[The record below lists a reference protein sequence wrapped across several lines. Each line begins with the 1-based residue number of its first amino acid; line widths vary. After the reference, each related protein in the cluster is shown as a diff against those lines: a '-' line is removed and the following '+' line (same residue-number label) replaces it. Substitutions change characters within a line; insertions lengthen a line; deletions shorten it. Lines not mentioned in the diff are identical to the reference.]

1 MLIGARAAVTVDIV
15 EIDLLCAVADV
26 APPFPLRVPATG
38 GNVRERRRVL
48 RAAGERLAARGLADE
63 RGPLGVAEAFTHLLR
78 RGGLTMDLVLSTG
91 DDVLGAV
98 LLADRGVAVLTTQ
111 ELTGAGAVCM
121 AELSLD
127 DAVDQLIDLVPVR
140 EAALTAPFQ
149 LPRGALD
156 QVHAALRARAGRP
169 LAQQEWEALLA
180 DAGIDDRLGR
190 RLITHLQPV
199 RGNGQLGLAV
209 RGGYA
214 DQWQREGAELRWL
227 DTERGRFQLVDA
239 DDGAWM
245 SVNPLHA
252 NEFAAS
258 IRRMAAVL
266 PN

>member
-1 MLIGARAAVTVDIV
+1 
-15 EIDLLCAVADV
+15 
-26 APPFPLRVPATG
+26 
-38 GNVRERRRVL
+38 
-48 RAAGERLAARGLADE
+48 
-63 RGPLGVAEAFTHLLR
+63 
-78 RGGLTMDLVLSTG
+78 MDLVLASG

-98 LLADRGVAVLTTQ
+98 LLADRGVAVLITQ

-127 DAVDQLIDLVPVR
+127 DAVDELIDLVPVR

-149 LPRGALD
+149 LPRGTLD
-156 QVHAALRARAGRP
+156 RVHAALRAQAGRP
-169 LAQQEWEALLA
+169 LAQQAWEALLA

-214 DQWQREGAELRWL
+214 GEWRRVGAELRWL
-227 DTERGRFQLVDA
+227 DAERGRFQLVDA
-239 DDGAWM
+239 DDGAWI
-245 SVNPLHA
+245 SVNPLHP

-258 IRRMAAVL
+258 IRRMAAAL

>member
-1 MLIGARAAVTVDIV
+1 MLIGARTAVAVDIA
-15 EIDLLCAVADV
+15 EIDLLCAAANV

-38 GNVRERRRVL
+38 GSVRERRRVL

-78 RGGLTMDLVLSTG
+78 RGTTMDLVLATG

-121 AELSLD
+121 VELPLD
-127 DAVDQLIDLVPVR
+127 DAVDELIDLIPKR
-140 EAALTAPFQ
+140 EAAMTAPFQ

-156 QVHAALRARAGRP
+156 RVHAALRAQAGRP
-169 LAQQEWEALLA
+169 LAQQVWEALLA

-214 DQWQREGAELRWL
+214 DQWQRTGAELRWL
-227 DTERGRFQLVDA
+227 DTERGRFQLVDTE
-239 DDGAWM
+239 DGAWM
-245 SVNPLHA
+245 SVNPLHS